1 MQTATATSTVP
12 AGTSRGDRQRWAAL
26 YVLCLGVLM
35 IVLDATI
42 VNVALPDIQDEL
54 GFSQSSLA
62 WVVNGYL
69 IAFGGLLL
77 LAGRLGDLIGAR
89 TVYLSG
95 LVVFTGASFVCGIS
109 TNQVM
114 LVAARFLQGA
124 GGALTSAVILGML
137 VALFPEP
144 REQAKAIGVY
154 AFVASGG
161 GAVGLILGGILT
173 EAVSW
178 HWIFFVN
185 VPIGIATFAMS
196 IRLIAPTPGVGLRQG
211 ADYVGAALVT
221 SALMLGVFTI
231 VKPAAERG
239 WTDPLTLGLGTGA
252 VALLASFVV
261 RQARTA
267 RPLMPLRV
275 FRSKALVGANLLQVL
290 GAAAMFSVFF
300 MGSLYLERVLG
311 YGPLQIGLAY
321 LPMTILMALMS
332 VRYSARIS
340 ARIGARWAQLL
351 GTVLMTFSVALLTR
365 LPADAVYARDILP
378 AMVLL
383 GIGAGTGFPALMGL
397 AMADVEPTDAG
408 LASGLVN
415 TTAQVGGALGLA
427 VLATLAT
434 GRTESVLGS
443 GGSPA
448 AALVAGSHVAFTG
461 SLLLFVGSV
470 VVTLTLLRPSGLRLP
485 SAVADLLRTGRL
497 GGERPVECLD
507 ELG

>member
-1 MQTATATSTVP
+1 MQTATATVP
-12 AGTSRGDRQRWAAL
+12 PGPTRGDRRRWAAL

-54 GFSQSSLA
+54 GFTQSSLA

-77 LAGRLGDLIGAR
+77 LAGRLGDLIGTR
-89 TVYLSG
+89 TVYLTG
-95 LVVFTGASFVCGIS
+95 LVVFTGASLACGVS
-109 TNQVM
+109 TSQAM
-114 LVAARFLQGA
+114 LVSARFLQGA

-137 VALFPEP
+137 VGLFPEP
-144 REQAKAIGVY
+144 REQAKAFGVY

-173 EAVSW
+173 EAVNW

-185 VPIGIATFAMS
+185 VPIGIATFVMS
-196 IRLIAPTPGVGLRQG
+196 LRLIAPTPGVGLRQG

-239 WTDPLTLGLGTGA
+239 WGDALTLGLGAGA
-252 VALLASFVV
+252 VALLAGFVV
-261 RQARTA
+261 RQARAA

-321 LPMTILMALMS
+321 LPMTVMMALLS

-340 ARIGARWAQLL
+340 ARIGARSAQLL
-351 GTVLMTFSVALLTR
+351 GTVLMLLSVALLTR

-378 AMVLL
+378 AMLLL
-383 GIGAGTGFPALMGL
+383 GVGAGTGFPALMGL
-397 AMADVEPTDAG
+397 AMADVEPADAG

-434 GRTESVLGS
+434 GRTEAALGS

-448 AALVAGSHVAFTG
+448 AALVAGTHVAFSG
-461 SLLLFVGSV
+461 ALLLFVGSV
-470 VVTLTLLRPSGLRLP
+470 VVTMVLLRPEGMRLP
-485 SAVADLLRTGRL
+485 SALLERL
-497 GGERPVECLD
+497 RAGGLGSERQVECLD
-507 ELG
+507 EVG